1 MSKNMKNRNLQT
13 EIERNPFAVL
23 GATTRDD
30 RRRIVELAE
39 ERSLTHDNE
48 ACSKAR
54 TDLTNPRNRLAAE
67 MAWLPGLSPRRAME
81 ALSLLRS
88 DPQAILGRKGDPP
101 LAFANLMASAFEL
114 IPVGVEASLW
124 SKWIIQLAETLDRT
138 SLENVVRDL
147 NEERAISDFSDIRS
161 ADQLEEELDSR
172 KRAYKNAMVEAV
184 DRLPTAKLVEVMTCI
199 VVNSTGSGEHHAPSL
214 VDDLVDS
221 YELRTQKFLRLEAD
235 GILKVV
241 DKAKQSASMGGDVIN
256 LYSRKIEE
264 LVKRWFSVAHPIL
277 LSKKS
282 RGLEHD
288 VSRELAQ
295 AIRGVVI
302 HFVNEHKMFEEASSI
317 MLLLK
322 GVFGELPEISHQLDQ
337 DVETL
342 EERKREHEEWKKEL
356 VFTSDIGDMWN
367 YKILS
372 ISHEGIKLDN
382 AFYPLET
389 ISRTRWGGV
398 RDQYNRIMYK
408 FSFGD
413 DHDLKEIETES
424 ESLYN
429 NFTQRLWKAVGVR
442 IIGEMIA
449 GFSKGRSY
457 KFGPTIVWDDGV
469 DLETH
474 KPSGIIGIN
483 KYRWDAIRTY
493 SEDGSLHIT
502 LKTEPPTTTFL
513 LRNEN
518 RLFFTGVSI
527 PYRDVDNVHMLE
539 AMLDVF
545 LKKGGNSISAL

>member
-1 MSKNMKNRNLQT
+1 MGNRNLQT

-39 ERSLTHDNE
+39 ERSLTFDHE

-67 MAWLPGLSPRRAME
+67 MAWLPGLSPRRATE
-81 ALSLLRS
+81 ALSMLRS
-88 DPQAILGRKGDPP
+88 DPQAILDRKGDPP
-101 LAFANLMASAFEL
+101 LAFANLMASVFEL
-114 IPVGVEASLW
+114 LPVGVEASLW

-147 NEERAISDFSDIRS
+147 NEDRAISGISDIRS

-199 VVNSTGSGEHHAPSL
+199 VVNSTSSGEHHAPSL

-221 YELRTQKFLRLEAD
+221 YELRTQKFIRLEAD

-264 LVKRWFSVAHPIL
+264 LVKPWISVAHPIQ

-302 HFVNEHKMFEEASSI
+302 HIVNEHKMFEEASSI

-337 DVETL
+337 DLATL

-356 VFTSDIGDMWN
+356 VFTSDIGDIWN
-367 YKILS
+367 KKIVS
-372 ISHEGIKLDN
+372 ISHEGIKSDN

-413 DHDLKEIETES
+413 DHDLIEIGTVS
-424 ESLYN
+424 EELYN

-442 IIGEMIA
+442 IIREIIA
-449 GFSKGRSY
+449 ELSKGRSY
-457 KFGPTIVWDDGV
+457 IFGPAIVWDDGV
-469 DLETH
+469 ELETH
-474 KPSGIIGIN
+474 NPNGTIGIN

-493 SEDGSLHIT
+493 SQDGSLHIT
-502 LKTEPPTTTFL
+502 LKTEIRNLRGL
-513 LRNEN
+513 LRNEE
-518 RLFFTGVSI
+518 RPFFTGVSL

-539 AMLDVF
+539 VMLDVF
-545 LKKGGNSISAL
+545 LKKGGNTISEM

>member
-1 MSKNMKNRNLQT
+1 MENRNLQT
-13 EIERNPFAVL
+13 EIERNPFAIL

-39 ERSLTHDNE
+39 ERSLTHDHE
-48 ACSKAR
+48 SCSKAR

-67 MAWLPGLSPRRAME
+67 MAWLPGLSPRRATE
-81 ALSLLRS
+81 AISILRS
-88 DPQAILGRKGDPP
+88 DPQAILDRKGDPP
-101 LAFANLMASAFEL
+101 LAFANLMASVFEL
-114 IPVGVEASLW
+114 LPVGVEASLW

-138 SLENVVRDL
+138 SLENIVRDL
-147 NEERAISDFSDIRS
+147 NEDRAISGFSGIRS
-161 ADQLEEELDSR
+161 SEQLEEELDSR
-172 KRAYKNAMVEAV
+172 KRAYKNAIVEAV

-221 YELRTQKFLRLEAD
+221 YELRTQKFIRLEAD

-241 DKAKQSASMGGDVIN
+241 DKAKQSASMGGNVIN

-264 LVKRWFSVAHPIL
+264 LVKPWFSVAHPIQ

-295 AIRGVVI
+295 AIRGVAI
-302 HFVNEHKMFEEASSI
+302 HIVNEHKMFEEASSI

-322 GVFGELPEISHQLDQ
+322 GVFGELPEISHQLEQ

-356 VFTSDIGDMWN
+356 VFTSDIGDLWN
-367 YKILS
+367 KNILS
-372 ISHEGIKLDN
+372 ISHEGIKSDN
-382 AFYPLET
+382 AFYPIET

-398 RDQYNRIMYK
+398 RDQHNRIMYK

-413 DHDLKEIETES
+413 DHDLIEFETVS
-424 ESLYN
+424 EGLFN
-429 NFTQRLWKAVGVR
+429 NFTQRLWKAVGIR

-449 GFSKGRSY
+449 ELSKGRSY
-457 KFGPTIVWDDGV
+457 TFGPAIVWDDGV
-469 DLETH
+469 ELETH
-474 KPSGIIGIN
+474 KPNGIIGID
-483 KYRWDAIRTY
+483 KYQWDAIRTY
-493 SEDGSLHIT
+493 SQDGSLHIV
-502 LKTEPPTTTFL
+502 LKTEPPTMTFL

-518 RLFFTGVSI
+518 RPFFTGVSL

-545 LKKGGNSISAL
+545 LKKGRKSISEL

>member
-1 MSKNMKNRNLQT
+1 MENRNLQT
-13 EIERNPFAVL
+13 EIERNPFAIL

-67 MAWLPGLSPRRAME
+67 MAWLPGLSPRRATE
-81 ALSLLRS
+81 ALFLLRS
-88 DPQAILGRKGDPP
+88 DPQAILDRKGDPP
-101 LAFANLMASAFEL
+101 LAFANLMASVFEL
-114 IPVGVEASLW
+114 LPVGVEASLW
-124 SKWIIQLAETLDRT
+124 SKWIILLAETLDRT

-147 NEERAISDFSDIRS
+147 NEDRAISGFSDIRS
-161 ADQLEEELDSR
+161 AVQLEEELDSR
-172 KRAYKNAMVEAV
+172 KRAFKNAMVEAV

-221 YELRTQKFLRLEAD
+221 YELRTQKFIRLEAD

-241 DKAKQSASMGGDVIN
+241 DKAKQSASMGGNVIN

-264 LVKRWFSVAHPIL
+264 LVKRWFNVAHPIQ

-302 HFVNEHKMFEEASSI
+302 HIVNEHKMFEEASSI

-337 DVETL
+337 DLETL

-367 YKILS
+367 VKTLS
-372 ISHEGIKLDN
+372 ISHEGIKSDN

-398 RDQYNRIMYK
+398 RDQHNRIMYK

-413 DHDLKEIETES
+413 DHDLIEIGTAS
-424 ESLYN
+424 EELFN
-429 NFTQRLWKAVGVR
+429 NFTQRLWKAVGIR

-449 GFSKGRSY
+449 GLSKGRSY
-457 KFGPTIVWDDGV
+457 IFGPAIVWDDGV
-469 DLETH
+469 ELETH
-474 KPSGIIGIN
+474 KPNGIIGIN
-483 KYRWDAIRTY
+483 KYQWDAIRTY
-493 SEDGSLHIT
+493 SQDGSLHIT
-502 LKTEPPTTTFL
+502 LKTEPPTRTFL
-513 LRNEN
+513 FSTGKRP
-518 RLFFTGVSI
+518 FVTGVSL

-545 LKKGGNSISAL
+545 LKKGGNSISEL